1 MADGIVKNMKNP
13 DYNFDLKKKL
23 GRIDPYSEEGIEL
36 LTEDE
41 RIRLQK
47 LWCMATRAVPLQ
59 SKRRMKTAKADRT
72 SLS

>member
-41 RIRLQK
+41 RIRL
-47 LWCMATRAVPLQ
+47 
-59 SKRRMKTAKADRT
+59 
-72 SLS
+72 